1 MLRILPK
8 ISIVMPVYN
17 GEETIK
23 LSLESIRN
31 QDYPQDKIEIVL
43 IDDDSTDN
51 TLKIA
56 KDYNVKVYKNGK
68 RSYDIGKSIGI
79 EKAKNEF
86 ILFMDDDN
94 ILPHKNWIKTIVK
107 PFLENDDIAGA
118 EPIWFSYNKKDE
130 IANRYCSLFGIND
143 PLPFY
148 LKKRDRLM
156 QTEKK
161 FNLIKN
167 VKEKQDYFIAKYNTN
182 NLLTLGSIGFLTKKS
197 LLQKTD
203 YKPYFF
209 HMDSIYDLVKQKHN
223 KFAMM
228 KLSITHL
235 HSGTVKDFIKKLKR
249 NAELFFKYNQK
260 RRYKYKTHKLNLIV
274 SLILMI
280 TFIKPF
286 YDALRGYL
294 KIKDK
299 AWFLHPFFCFII
311 PIMYALIFIKWKLK
325 NV

>member
-8 ISIVMPVYN
+8 ISVIIPVYN

-31 QDYPQDKIEIVL
+31 QNYPQNKIEIVL
-43 IDDDSTDN
+43 VDDDSTDN

-56 KDYNVKVYKNGK
+56 KKYNVKAYRNGK

-79 EKAKNEF
+79 QKAKNEF
-86 ILFMDDDN
+86 ILFMDCDN
-94 ILPHKNWIKTIVK
+94 ILPNKNWIRTIVK
-107 PFLENDDIAGA
+107 PFMENDNIVGA
-118 EPIWFSYNKKDE
+118 EPIWFSYNKNDD
-130 IANRYCSLFGIND
+130 ITNRYCSLFGIND
-143 PLPFY
+143 PLAFY

-156 QTEKK
+156 QIEKK
-161 FNLIKN
+161 FNLIKD
-167 VKEKQDYFIAKYNTN
+167 VKETKDYYITKFNLN

-197 LLQKTD
+197 LLLKTD

-209 HMDSIYDLVKQKHN
+209 HIDSIYDLVKQNYN

-228 KLSITHL
+228 KLSIIHL
-235 HSGTVKDFIKKLKR
+235 HSGTVKDFILKLKR
-249 NAELFFKYNQK
+249 NAELFFKYSKK
-260 RRYKYKTHKLNLIV
+260 RRFKYQTPKLTLIL
-274 SLILMI
+274 SLLLMI

-286 YDALRGYL
+286 YDAIKGFL
-294 KIKDK
+294 KINDK

-311 PIMYALIFIKWKLK
+311 PIMYTMIFIKWKLRG
-325 NV
+325 

>member
-1 MLRILPK
+1 MLRVLPE

-17 GEETIK
+17 GEKTIK
-23 LSLESIRN
+23 LSLESIRQQN
-31 QDYPQDKIEIVL
+31 YPQDKIEIVL
-43 IDDDSTDN
+43 VDDDSTDN

-56 KDYNVKVYKNGK
+56 KRYNVNVYKNDK

-86 ILFMDDDN
+86 ILFMDCDN

-107 PFLENDDIAGA
+107 PFLKEKDITGA
-118 EPIWFSYNKKDE
+118 EPIWFTYNKNDDL
-130 IANRYCSLFGIND
+130 ANRYCSLFGIND
-143 PLPFY
+143 PLAFY

-161 FNLIKN
+161 FNLIKD
-167 VKEKQDYFIAKYNTN
+167 VKEKNDYYIVKYNLN
-182 NLLTLGSIGFLTKKS
+182 NLLTLGSIGFIIKKS
-197 LLQKTD
+197 LLLKTD

-209 HMDSIYDLVKQKHN
+209 HMDSMYDLVKQNYN

-228 KLSITHL
+228 KLSIIHL
-235 HSGTVKDFIKKLKR
+235 HSGTIKDFILKLKR
-249 NAELFFKYNQK
+249 NAELFFKHQQE
-260 RRYKYKTHKLNLIV
+260 RRYKYQTPKLTLIL

-299 AWFLHPFFCFII
+299 AWFLHPYLSFII
-311 PIMYALIFIKWKLK
+311 PLMYALIFIKWKLK
-325 NV
+325 